1 MGVIHEIQ
9 PPRTTELAD
18 RLIFKTIWDIYPHK
32 SFLTGLWLRTYE
44 NTKLFQNCFAYILP
58 IKKYPYYRHYLK
70 NLILMT
76 PGENGLYRDGTEEE
90 RIQYALSIEE
100 QSRGESSARW
110 DILKAMGEEL
120 AKEYPKHFPTT
131 RGLFINYQYNLK
143 ERTEIMGTINRR
155 FLNSLRK

>member
-1 MGVIHEIQ
+1 MNKFDLKPSQIAAQLI
-9 PPRTTELAD
+9 RTT
-18 RLIFKTIWDIYPHK
+18 IWNIYPHK
-32 SFLTGLWLRTYE
+32 SFISGLWLRTYE
-44 NTKLFQNCFAYILP
+44 NTKLFPNCFVNILDE
-58 IKKYPYYRHYLK
+58 KKYPHFKWYLK
-70 NLILMT
+70 NIILMT
-76 PGENGLYRDGTEEE
+76 PGEAGLWQDGTEEE